1 MSKRCPGNRS
11 GVMRFNAQ
19 ALLYPMRVSR
29 CFQTRRVFLACADF
43 SLFGQMS
50 LARQV
55 MTLTISS
62 NCLKRIVAVGTG
74 IAPRPPHGP
83 GRARLTH
90 PVLIAGKMRTDRGSH
105 EHPL

>member
-1 MSKRCPGNRS
+1 GVSGRELDLCREQSRISPDSFGIHGHTRIPQDGLSQTAAGRCPSVVVPRDS
-11 GVMRFNAQ
+11 F
-19 ALLYPMRVSR
+19 P
-29 CFQTRRVFLACADF
+29 
-43 SLFGQMS
+43 
-50 LARQV
+50 
-55 MTLTISS
+55 TLSS
-62 NCLKRIVAVGTG
+62 VAVGTG